1 MVTGW
6 CSRQRAGKTSVLE
19 QPRRRVE
26 TLLRG
31 ALNMMMI
38 MGGDDCPIVRSV
50 ALLDKVGGHLLDEL
64 EAIFHVLG
72 LTVAVSLVLLPPAND
87 DDSSGLTDA
96 GTATSSGEL
105 SEGSFFI
112 LVGQHEF
119 LATHADASLTWLSV
133 SVGCTNGASDF
144 VDCDVRGGAVHL
156 LQWVLIGAQVSALLT
171 SVSPEGT
178 IVSVK
183 GGTAANSSNA
193 PFFSVIVEPVK
204 DLVRVRLP
212 CVLSHCFLI

>member
-19 QPRRRVE
+19 HPRRRVE

-38 MGGDDCPIVRSV
+38 VRSV
-50 ALLDKVGGHLLDEL
+50 ALLDKVGGHLLDQL

-72 LTVAVSLVLLPPAND
+72 LTVAISLVLLPPAND
-87 DDSSGLTDA
+87 NGSCGLTNA
-96 GTATSSGEL
+96 GTATSSSEL
-105 SEGSFFI
+105 SDGTLVI

-119 LATHADASLTWLSV
+119 LATHADACLTWISV
-133 SVGCTNGASDF
+133 SVGCTNSASDF
-144 VDCDVRGGAVHL
+144 VAGDVLGGAVHL
-156 LQWVLIGAQVSALLT
+156 LQWVIIGGQVTTLLT
-171 SVSPEGT
+171 SDSPEGT
-178 IVSVK
+178 VVSVN
-183 GGTAANSSNA
+183 GGTAANSSSG
-193 PFFSVIVEPVK
+193 PVVSVVVEPVK

-212 CVLSHCFLI
+212 VVLSHCFLI